1 MQAITAVHTVTPF
14 ARVAPSG
21 PKVTL
26 HEVGHST
33 ALCSMCHLKAGCMPS
48 GLEPES
54 VHLVDALVGRRIR
67 LRKGEALFRVGEKF
81 TSLYAVRSGSCK
93 TVLPGEDGQDQ
104 IAGYHMPGDVIGTDG
119 IGGDSHD
126 CEAVALEDMEIC
138 GLPFNRVEELAR
150 QSRPFQ
156 RRLNRLLS
164 QEITRERRVTMILGT
179 MRADQR
185 LVTFLL
191 DLAQRYQERGYSSVE
206 FVLRMTREEIG
217 SYLGLK
223 LETVSRL
230 FSRFHEEGLIQVH
243 GRVVK
248 LLDRVALKRVLETNE

>member
-1 MQAITAVHTVTPF
+1 
-14 ARVAPSG
+14 
-21 PKVTL
+21 
-26 HEVGHST
+26 
-33 ALCSMCHLKAGCMPS
+33 
-48 GLEPES
+48 
-54 VHLVDALVGRRIR
+54 
-67 LRKGEALFRVGEKF
+67 
-81 TSLYAVRSGSCK
+81 
-93 TVLPGEDGQDQ
+93 
-104 IAGYHMPGDVIGTDG
+104 
-119 IGGDSHD
+119 
-126 CEAVALEDMEIC
+126 
-138 GLPFNRVEELAR
+138 
-150 QSRPFQ
+150 
-156 RRLNRLLS
+156 LNRLLS

-185 LVTFLL
+185 LATFLL

-248 LLDRVALKRVLETNE
+248 LLDRVALTRVVEPNS

>member
-1 MQAITAVHTVTPF
+1 MQAMTAVQNVTPLGRIVPS
-14 ARVAPSG
+14 ARTA
-21 PKVTL
+21 TL
-26 HEVGHST
+26 REIGAST
-33 ALCSMCHLKAGCMPS
+33 TRCSMCHLKERCMPS
-48 GLEPES
+48 GLAPDS
-54 VHLVDALVGRRIR
+54 VHLLDSLVGRRIR
-67 LRKGEALFRVGEKF
+67 LRKGEALFRAGEKF

-104 IAGYHMPGDVIGTDG
+104 VAGYHMPGDVIGTDG
-119 IGGDSHD
+119 IGADSHD
-126 CEAVALEDMEIC
+126 CEAIALEDMEVC
-138 GLPFNRVEELAR
+138 ALPFTRVEEVAR
-150 QSRPFQ
+150 QTPPFQ

-185 LVTFLL
+185 LATFLL

-248 LLDRVALKRVLETNE
+248 LLDRVALTRVVEPNS

>member
-14 ARVAPSG
+14 ARVATSA

-26 HEVGHST
+26 HEVGRSM
-33 ALCSMCHLKAGCMPS
+33 APCSMCHLKARCMPS

-67 LRKGEALFRVGEKF
+67 LRKGEALFRAGEKF

-93 TVLPGEDGQDQ
+93 TVLPGEDGHDQ

-119 IGGDSHD
+119 IGADSHD
-126 CEAVALEDMEIC
+126 CEAVALEDMEVC

-150 QSRPFQ
+150 QSHPFQ

-185 LVTFLL
+185 LATFLL

-248 LLDRVALKRVLETNE
+248 LLDRVALKRVVETN